1 MSFLPQSKNQPK
13 HQSTTYKPLRR
24 NLIFEKGMALFAVAN
39 FGLVLFDL
47 SYIPWRN
54 FYLFNIGGFSV
65 ELLGFRVSVPRI
77 TDIYDPIKG
86 IEPHRDTGD
95 YINTV
100 NRLKAEVADQGLRS
114 PQVTATLEDLKTMSN
129 EMIDSNPFA
138 AANKTGTLERIKNR
152 MRSHMGDKSSKES
165 FALFWS
171 QTHLSKA
178 GFIEEMKFFD
188 EQIQRLIQ
196 TNYFR
201 QIDETGGFVDRFFLL
216 DIWFIN
222 IIAVELA
229 LRIFYL
235 HRSRNLSWTEAA
247 LWRWYDF
254 LFFLPFLQPIRIIPI
269 LVRLNQAELI
279 NIDTLK
285 QQLQNSFIA
294 TFSEQLTQAVIVRV
308 FDQMEDS
315 VKNLDLKKLVTEG
328 KNYID
333 INNTN
338 EVAAIATIV
347 LQATVE
353 DILPQMRPS
362 VEALLKHATENALQ
376 QVSIYKGV
384 AQIPGLGAIQQQV
397 TEQIVLQIS
406 QTLFSSIKNLPPLDT
421 KTIKLSEDLM
431 QNLSDII
438 TKEMRQNKSIDKVK
452 LLLIDLLQE
461 IKINYV
467 KKLSQQEWEEILAQ
481 TNAIQQSVK

>member
-1 MSFLPQSKNQPK
+1 MNSLAKQKNKPK
-13 HQSTTYKPLRR
+13 SYKPLRR
-24 NLIFEKGMALFAVAN
+24 NLLFERGMALFAVAN

-54 FYLFNIGGFSV
+54 FYLFNIGGFSI
-65 ELLGFRVSVPRI
+65 ELLGFRVGVPRI

-86 IEPHRDTGD
+86 IEPHRDTVA

-114 PQVTATLEDLKTMSN
+114 PQVATTLDELKTMSN
-129 EMIDSNPFA
+129 EIIDSNPFA

-171 QTHLSKA
+171 QTHLSQA
-178 GFIEEMKFFD
+178 GFIEEIKFYD
-188 EQIQRLIQ
+188 EQIQRLLQ

-216 DIWFIN
+216 DMWFIN
-222 IIAVELA
+222 IIAVEIA
-229 LRIFYL
+229 LRIVYL

-269 LVRLNQAELI
+269 IVRLSQVKLI
-279 NIDTLK
+279 NIETLK

-294 TFSEQLTQAVIVRV
+294 TFSEQLTQAVIVRI

-315 VKNLDLKKLVTEG
+315 VQNLDLKKLLSEG
-328 KNYID
+328 KTYID

-338 EVAAIATIV
+338 EVAAIASIV
-347 LQATVE
+347 LQATIE
-353 DILPQMRPS
+353 DVLPQMRPS
-362 VEALLKHATENALQ
+362 IEALLKHATENALQ
-376 QVSIYKGV
+376 QVSLYKGIT
-384 AQIPGLGAIQQQV
+384 QIPGLGVMQQQM

-431 QNLSDII
+431 QNLSDILA
-438 TKEMRQNKSIDKVK
+438 KEMRQNKSMDKVK

-481 TNAIQQSVK
+481 TNTIQQSVK

>member
-1 MSFLPQSKNQPK
+1 MSFLPQPKNQLK
-13 HQSTTYKPLRR
+13 SYKPLRR
-24 NLIFEKGMALFAVAN
+24 NLLFEKGMVLFAVAN

-65 ELLGFRVSVPRI
+65 ELLGFRVGVPRI

-86 IEPHRDTGD
+86 IEPHRDTVA

-100 NRLKAEVADQGLRS
+100 NQLKAEVADQGLRS
-114 PQVTATLEDLKTMSN
+114 PQVAKTLDQLQTMSK
-129 EMIDSNPFA
+129 EIIDSNPFA

-152 MRSHMGDKSSKES
+152 MRSHMGDGSSKES

-171 QTHLSKA
+171 QPHLSQA
-178 GFIEEMKFFD
+178 GFIEEMKFYD
-188 EQIQRLIQ
+188 EQIQRLLE

-216 DIWFIN
+216 DIWFVN
-222 IIAVELA
+222 ILALELA

-254 LFFLPFLQPIRIIPI
+254 LFFLPFLQPIRLIPI
-269 LVRLNQAELI
+269 LVRLQQAELI
-279 NIDTLK
+279 NMETLQ
-285 QQLQNSFIA
+285 QQLQNSFVA
-294 TFSEQLTQAVIVRV
+294 TFSEELTQTVIVRV

-315 VKNLDLKKLVTEG
+315 VRNLDLKQLVAEGIG

-347 LQATVE
+347 LQATIE

-362 VEALLKHATENALQ
+362 IEALLKHTTENALQ

-384 AQIPGLGAIQQQV
+384 TQIPGLGAMQQQF
-397 TEQIVLQIS
+397 TEQVVLQIS
-406 QTLFSSIKNLPPLDT
+406 QTLFESIKNLPQIDT
-421 KTIKLSEDLM
+421 TTIKLSEELM
-431 QNLSDII
+431 ENLSEILI
-438 TKEMRQNKSIDKVK
+438 KEMRQNKSIDKVK
-452 LLLIDLLQE
+452 SLLIDLLQE

-467 KKLSQQEWEEILAQ
+467 KKMSQQEWEQILAE
-481 TNAIQQSVK
+481 TKAIQKSTQ

>member
-1 MSFLPQSKNQPK
+1 MNSLAKQKNKPK
-13 HQSTTYKPLRR
+13 SYKPLRR
-24 NLIFEKGMALFAVAN
+24 NLLFERGMALFAVAN

-54 FYLFNIGGFSV
+54 FYLFNIGGFSI
-65 ELLGFRVSVPRI
+65 ELLGFRVGVPRI

-86 IEPHRDTGD
+86 IEPHRDTVA

-114 PQVTATLEDLKTMSN
+114 PQVATTLDELKTMSN
-129 EMIDSNPFA
+129 EIIDSNPFA

-171 QTHLSKA
+171 QTHLSQA
-178 GFIEEMKFFD
+178 GFIEEIKFYD
-188 EQIQRLIQ
+188 EQIQRLLQ

-216 DIWFIN
+216 DMWFIN
-222 IIAVELA
+222 IIAVEIA
-229 LRIFYL
+229 LRIVYL

-269 LVRLNQAELI
+269 IVRLSQVKLI
-279 NIDTLK
+279 NIETLK

-294 TFSEQLTQAVIVRV
+294 TFSEQLTQAVIVRI

-315 VKNLDLKKLVTEG
+315 VQNLDLKKLLSEG
-328 KNYID
+328 KTYID

-338 EVAAIATIV
+338 EVAAIASIV
-347 LQATVE
+347 LQATIE
-353 DILPQMRPS
+353 DVLPQMRPS
-362 VEALLKHATENALQ
+362 IEALLKHATENALQ
-376 QVSIYKGV
+376 QVSLYKGIT
-384 AQIPGLGAIQQQV
+384 QIPGLGVMQQQV

-431 QNLSDII
+431 QNLSDILA
-438 TKEMRQNKSIDKVK
+438 KEMRQNKSMDKVK

-481 TNAIQQSVK
+481 TNTIQQSVK